1 MSSLFGLDRWGRPV
15 TDRIGSLQDLS
26 ETSIGFASVT
36 EGLDL
41 STPSGRVS
49 WIALRV
55 HRVRTGPLRERVRAG
70 IAAAK
75 KPGKPFGRPATPE
88 RCRKN
93 RASLCR
99 GREISAKSRNGS
111 VSFRSSVLRA
121 NPQRESAMARG
132 GLSLAVILRLNLA
145 GSKGPAMRPLLSEK
159 CLSTVFITPQC
170 LCLVLFVEAH

>member
-1 MSSLFGLDRWGRPV
+1 MSSLFGLDRWGRSV

-75 KPGKPFGRPATPE
+75 KTRQTLWSASYARAMSEKSSIALPRARNKRQISQRLGIVPQLGSASQSAS
-88 RCRKN
+88 RK
-93 RASLCR
+93 
-99 GREISAKSRNGS
+99 RNGPRRPES
-111 VSFRSSVLRA
+111 RSDPS
-121 NPQRESAMARG
+121 P
-132 GLSLAVILRLNLA
+132 
-145 GSKGPAMRPLLSEK
+145 
-159 CLSTVFITPQC
+159 
-170 LCLVLFVEAH
+170 